1 MITQIRIPLFAPN
14 SSSSLTARFFIILT
28 DRELQLEKKL
38 LAQQNLLGMLRDK
51 LEDY

>member
-1 MITQIRIPLFAPN
+1 MRKEITFG
-14 SSSSLTARFFIILT
+14 SSLTARFFIILT